1 MAKNTVISPTTEKY
15 TARKMNKLLIHTKV
29 WMPLKKLKLPEKKK
43 KEKNVKFYMKT
54 IYCRFYLYVI
64 LQTEGKQKQ
73 IENQI

>member
-1 MAKNTVISPTTEKY
+1 MSPTAENY

-29 WMPLKKLKLPEKKK
+29 WMTLKKLKLCEKKK
-43 KEKNVKFYMKT
+43 KNEKFYMKT
-54 IYCRFYLYVI
+54 IYCRFYLYVS